1 LDALRFTSFLVFVF
15 VLFSLGVIV
24 YYAINPSNIQFQAL
38 TGISSKVYFGFPG
51 DVPQF
56 LKVFALI
63 GNAFASSQ
71 NVPTIV
77 RNIVNPTNTRLLIT
91 FTSAT
96 GLCLLIY
103 ITSAIAGYVTFGETV
118 DSDVLLSYPSGLIPV
133 TIARLSISVAL

>member
-1 LDALRFTSFLVFVF
+1 M
-15 VLFSLGVIV
+15 
-24 YYAINPSNIQFQAL
+24 P
-38 TGISSKVYFGFPG
+38 GISSKVYYGFPG

-63 GNAFASSQ
+63 GNAFACSQ

-91 FTSAT
+91 FTLAT
-96 GLCLLIY
+96 GMCLLIY
-103 ITSAIAGYVTFGETV
+103 ITSAVAGYLTFGGAV
-118 DSDVLLSYPSGLIPV
+118 DSDVLLSYPSGLIPI